1 VEFDANSRRA
11 VRTGRSASPQVPEL
25 EGLVTDN
32 RYLVTGGLGYI
43 GSVVVEELVREGAQ
57 VVVVDNGLSGTAP
70 STDPRVHTVIADVR
84 DPLCLDEVIVGV
96 DGVIHL
102 AGIVGD
108 RACDMDHAFTWDT
121 NYLATVYVAN
131 ACKRAGVRRMV
142 FASTCSNYG
151 WSCGQ
156 AADVLSPLR
165 PLSVYA
171 ESKVRAEHHLLA
183 ARDDEFSPC
192 ILRLATIF
200 GVSPRMRFD
209 LVVNVMTAHAVTR
222 GQVLVHGG
230 DQWRPFIHVRDAA
243 GMMIS
248 ALTAEPRN
256 HAEIYN
262 CGSDRENYRLLDLG
276 LLVAA
281 EVGGVEVLVNPT
293 LDDERDYRVSF
304 DAVSDALG
312 YECGRS
318 VADGVHEVR
327 DALKSGLYPDTTAE
341 IYDDYQLTRRYL
353 GARDIPA
360 PRHARAMSVR

>member
-1 VEFDANSRRA
+1 
-11 VRTGRSASPQVPEL
+11 
-25 EGLVTDN
+25 VTDN

-57 VVVVDNGLSGTAP
+57 VVVVDNGLCGTTP
-70 STDPRVHTVIADVR
+70 STDPRVQTVIADVR
-84 DPLCLDEVIVGV
+84 DPLCLDEVIAGV

-108 RACDMDHAFTWDT
+108 RACDMDHTFTWDT

-222 GQVLVHGG
+222 GQVQVHGG

-243 GMMIS
+243 SGGPIG
-248 ALTAEPRN
+248 A
-256 HAEIYN
+256 
-262 CGSDRENYRLLDLG
+262 DRAGLRYIVVGLFRIIPFFGLFTLLDG
-276 LLVAA
+276 LWPLWDPRRQALHDKIAGSV
-281 EVGGVEVLVNPT
+281 V
-293 LDDERDYRVSF
+293 VS
-304 DAVSDALG
+304 AG
-312 YECGRS
+312 
-318 VADGVHEVR
+318 
-327 DALKSGLYPDTTAE
+327 
-341 IYDDYQLTRRYL
+341 
-353 GARDIPA
+353 
-360 PRHARAMSVR
+360 

>member
-1 VEFDANSRRA
+1 MV
-11 VRTGRSASPQVPEL
+11 Q
-25 EGLVTDN
+25 
-32 RYLVTGGLGYI
+32 
-43 GSVVVEELVREGAQ
+43 
-57 VVVVDNGLSGTAP
+57 
-70 STDPRVHTVIADVR
+70 TVIADLR
-84 DPLCLDEVIVGV
+84 DPRCLDDVLLGV

-102 AGIVGD
+102 AGVVGD
-108 RACDMDHAFTWDT
+108 PACDMDHEFTWDT
-121 NYLATVYVAN
+121 NYLATVHVAN

-151 WSCGQ
+151 WSLGQ
-156 AADVLSPLR
+156 AAHVLSPLR

-183 ARDDEFSPC
+183 ARDEEFAPC

-222 GQVLVHGG
+222 GQVLVNGG
-230 DQWRPFIHVRDAA
+230 EQWRPFIHVRDAA

-262 CGSDRENYRLLDLG
+262 CGCDRENYRLLDLG
-276 LLVAA
+276 HLVAA
-281 EVGGVEVLVNPT
+281 EVGGAEVLVNPA
-293 LDDERDYRVSF
+293 LNDDRNYRVSF
-304 DAVSDALG
+304 DGVSDTLG
-312 YECGRS
+312 YECTRS

-327 DALKSGLYPDTTAE
+327 DALKSGRYPDITAD
-341 IYDDYQLTRRYL
+341 IYDNYRLTRRYL
-353 GARDIPA
+353 GSRDIPT
-360 PRHARAMSVR
+360 PRNGQVMSVR

>member
-1 VEFDANSRRA
+1 
-11 VRTGRSASPQVPEL
+11 
-25 EGLVTDN
+25 VTFN

-43 GSVVVEELVREGAQ
+43 GSVVVEELVRGGAQ
-57 VVVVDNGLSGTAP
+57 VVVVDNGLSGAAP
-70 STDPRVHTVIADVR
+70 SLDPKVETVIADIR
-84 DPLCLDEVIVGV
+84 DPRCLDELLLGV

-108 RACDMDHAFTWDT
+108 RACDLDPEFTWDT

-131 ACKRAGVRRMV
+131 ACKQAGVRRMV

-151 WSCGQ
+151 WSFGQ

-183 ARDDEFSPC
+183 ARDDDFAPC

-200 GVSPRMRFD
+200 GLSPRMRFD

-222 GQVLVHGG
+222 GQVMVHGG
-230 DQWRPFIHVRDAA
+230 GQWRPFIHVRDAA
-243 GMMIS
+243 GVMIS
-248 ALTAEPRN
+248 ALTAEPRS

-276 LLVAA
+276 KLVAD
-281 EVGGVEVLVNPT
+281 EVGDAEVLVNPAIN
-293 LDDERDYRVSF
+293 DDRNYRVSF

-312 YECGRS
+312 YECTRS

-327 DALKSGLYPDTTAE
+327 DAVKSGRYADITDE
-341 IYDDYQLTRRYL
+341 SYDNYQLTRRYL
-353 GARDIPA
+353 DSCEIPT
-360 PRHARAMSVR
+360 PRAANAMSLR